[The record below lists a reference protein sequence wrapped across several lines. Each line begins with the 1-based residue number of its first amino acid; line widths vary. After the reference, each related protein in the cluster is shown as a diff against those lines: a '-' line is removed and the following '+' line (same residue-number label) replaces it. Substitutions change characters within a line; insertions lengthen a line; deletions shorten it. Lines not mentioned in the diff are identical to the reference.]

1 MIDSL
6 NRIGG
11 QPCALF
17 LIVFGSGFWYLCAHT
32 RLDTNPAAGILGAG
46 LLLFQTEAKTTTTIS
61 APNATTQN
69 VTPPPQPSL

>member
-1 MIDSL
+1 MINWL
-6 NRIGG
+6 NHLGA

-32 RLDTNPAAGILGAG
+32 QLDTNPASGILGAG
-46 LLLFQTEAKTTTTIS
+46 LLLFQTEAKNNTTIS

-69 VTPPPQPSL
+69 VVPPTQPSL